1 MARRRT
7 KSMRQ
12 INQQAIRL
20 VETEYNRPN
29 TDRARMER
37 IRDINTRYRR
47 NIANSFGESDG
58 FVRNEDYNTQVPRSV
73 YMGLNAG

>member
-1 MARRRT
+1 
-7 KSMRQ
+7 MRQ

-20 VETEYNRPN
+20 VEAEYNRPD

-37 IRDINTRYRR
+37 ISNINQRYRR

-58 FVRNEDYNTQVPRSV
+58 FVRNEDYDTPVSRRV
-73 YMGLNAG
+73 YMGLNNG

>member
-20 VETEYNRPN
+20 AEAEYMRSD
-29 TDRARMER
+29 TDRARLQR
-37 IRDINTRYRR
+37 ISDINRRYRQ
-47 NIANSFGESDG
+47 NIARAYGDG
-58 FVRNEDYNTQVPRSV
+58 QWVRNENYDRPVSRSV
-73 YMGLNAG
+73 YMGLNVP